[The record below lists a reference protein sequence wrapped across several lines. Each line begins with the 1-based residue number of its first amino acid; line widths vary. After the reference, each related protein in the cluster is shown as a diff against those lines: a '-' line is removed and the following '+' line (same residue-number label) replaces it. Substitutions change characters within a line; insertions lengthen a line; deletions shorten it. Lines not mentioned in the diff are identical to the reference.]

1 MHAQFNLRIRNLIQS
16 SESNLRISPLNR
28 RSVHSLL
35 PPPSPSALCYLSSPA
50 RSPSSAATALSRRP
64 DLPVFADGVIMQ
76 QSLLRGCGFPRVIV
90 ATTSNTEMPRNM
102 KSGPKAMGF
111 CSIPG

>member
-1 MHAQFNLRIRNLIQS
+1 MHVLFNLRIRNLIQF
-16 SESNLRISPLNR
+16 SESKRSISSLNH

-35 PPPSPSALCYLSSPA
+35 PPSSSSALCYLSSQA
-50 RSPSSAATALSRRP
+50 RSHPSAATALNRRP
-64 DLPVFADGVIMQ
+64 DLPVFANGAIMQ
-76 QSLLRGCGFPRVIV
+76 KSLLRGRGFPRVIV
-90 ATTSNTEMPRNM
+90 TTTGNTEMPRNM